1 MGDPFPDEP
10 LSDHEILKSLWKLTT
25 EKVIPQ
31 LEVTNGRVTALEKWR
46 WLVTGGL
53 AVVLALAVP
62 IFIDMVSR

>member
-31 LEVTNGRVTALEKWR
+31 LELTNGRVTALEKWR

-53 AVVLALAVP
+53 AVGLALAVP